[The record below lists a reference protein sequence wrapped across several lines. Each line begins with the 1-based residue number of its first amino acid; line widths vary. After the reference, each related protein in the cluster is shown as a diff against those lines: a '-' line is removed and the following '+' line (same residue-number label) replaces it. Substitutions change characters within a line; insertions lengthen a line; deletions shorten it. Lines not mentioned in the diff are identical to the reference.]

1 MMERIECDGEDGV
14 KRPGG
19 EDWIPKAGAGGSSPG
34 AQRPGGAGSSLSRP
48 RQAASCRRQALAYTT
63 PSEPH
68 TGSPRA
74 PQARAQPQR
83 VTVAPSSR
91 GAAGPRSPG
100 DQPSGGDEVGR
111 NQGTAPSS
119 PNHSPACVS
128 RAWVGNRSLGVWE
141 HPRPS
146 AGAGPR
152 PAVTGRPG
160 ALTYCNFFQVFP

>member
-141 HPRPS
+141 HPRPRGS
-146 AGAGPR
+146 GST
-152 PAVTGRPG
+152 PAQVRGLDRGRPLPG
-160 ALTYCNFFQVFP
+160 GPEP